1 MWNLRKEVEAGS
13 QWHREVSWNYWFFL
27 SSNDKEENGIFLS
40 LLFLAHNDVVTSSI
54 IQYRQRQ
61 ISLNTFPAF
70 FCHSAKQHFHELGDK
85 V

>member
-1 MWNLRKEVEAGS
+1 MTQGS
-13 QWHREVSWNYWFFL
+13 KLKLVFL
-27 SSNDKEENGIFLS
+27 SSNDKEENEIFLS
-40 LLFLAHNDVVTSSI
+40 LLFLAHDVVTSSI